1 MEFIINNWYI
11 LIAAVIAVCF
21 AVAAVVKFFRQ
32 PSAQQITK
40 VKEWLLWAVVSAERE
55 FGGGTG
61 AVKLR
66 SVYDLFV
73 ARWPLIAKLIAFETF
88 SGWVDEALDKMRE
101 LLEKDLNVAAYVYG
115 VEDVIDVDALTDEQ
129 LRTVL
134 EQMGVELPENSLT
147 REELL
152 GYLLEQAANESV

>member
-11 LIAAVIAVCF
+11 IIATLIAVCF
-21 AVAAVVKFFRQ
+21 AVAAVVRFFRQ
-32 PSAQQITK
+32 PSEQQIVK
-40 VKEWLLWAVVSAERE
+40 VKEWLLWAVISAERE

-61 AVKLR
+61 TVKLR

-73 ARWPLIAKLIAFETF
+73 ARWPWLAKLISFETF
-88 SGWVDEALDKMRE
+88 SGWVDEALDNMRK

-115 VEDVIDVDALTDEQ
+115 VEDGIDVDDLTDEQ

-134 EQMGVELPENSLT
+134 EQMGVVLTENEPT

-152 GYLLEQAANESV
+152 GHLLCHAARE